1 MAKLQ
6 LNLVTAIVKQHHHS
20 AEKHPT
26 NQSVNYCSAVM
37 CRFQSN
43 SGTAS
48 VEEAQSAQGTD
59 NNNNNICLLK
69 IDKPKLNTEML
80 KVKVLHT

>member
-1 MAKLQ
+1 
-6 LNLVTAIVKQHHHS
+6 
-20 AEKHPT
+20 
-26 NQSVNYCSAVM
+26 M
-37 CRFQSN
+37 CRFQNN
-43 SGTAS
+43 SATAS

-59 NNNNNICLLK
+59 NNNNNNNNICLLK